1 MKIGIFDSG
10 MGGLTVLAEAQ
21 RKFPEMDFIYY
32 GDSAYAPYGT
42 KSKKEVFDR
51 SKEICD
57 FLVDMD
63 VDAIVVACNTATSA
77 AIVDLRSLYKIPII
91 GMEPALKPA
100 ISHHIG
106 GRILVMATPMTL
118 KEDKFQCLV
127 QAHRNNEIIYELP
140 TPQLVDLIEAGLT
153 RGPKI
158 DASLRMYFKN
168 INLSKIDSVVLGCTH
183 FLFVKASIKKFF
195 KDSVEIVDGHEGT
208 LMQLSRKIHVAIEEN
223 TRKYIGKT
231 IIYNSSG
238 QEAVEKSLSL
248 LDLYEVN
255 DGN

>member
-32 GDSAYAPYGT
+32 GDSAYAPYGI
-42 KSKKEVFDR
+42 KSKEEVFER

-57 FLVDMD
+57 LLVDMD

-77 AIVDLRSLYKIPII
+77 AIIELRSLYKIPII

-106 GRILVMATPMTL
+106 GCILVMATPMTL
-118 KEDKFQCLV
+118 KEEKFQSLV
-127 QAHRNNEIIYELP
+127 QAHKKNEIIYDLP
-140 TPQLVDLIEAGLT
+140 TPQLVDLIEAGYT
-153 RGPKI
+153 KGPKI
-158 DASLRMYFKN
+158 EACLQMYFQH

-183 FLFVKASIKKFF
+183 FLFVKSSIKKFF
-195 KDSVEIVDGHEGT
+195 NDSVEIVDGHAGT
-208 LMQLSRKIHVAIEEN
+208 LMQLSRKVHIAIDKSN
-223 TRKYIGKT
+223 KMYTGKT
-231 IIYNSSG
+231 IIYNSLG

-248 LDLYEVN
+248 LGLYEVN